1 MVALNWLLPLIL
13 QMGVGI
19 LIKIQEVWKYFSLLC
34 VLVSLFA
41 MCSAEKCLLCIAAL
55 AVEELGFERFH
66 ALIQ

>member
-1 MVALNWLLPLIL
+1 MLESIL
-13 QMGVGI
+13 AC
-19 LIKIQEVWKYFSLLC
+19 C
-34 VLVSLFA
+34 VYLVSFFA